1 MPDTTQPDQGKGYLL
16 PGKVYQ
22 TLKWAALVLLP
33 ALAVFVGTAGPA
45 LGLPHV
51 DAIVTTLNALG
62 LLIAACIGAS
72 QAKASYSKQTTI

>member
-1 MPDTTQPDQGKGYLL
+1 MTDNNPADQDHGYLL
-16 PGKVYQ
+16 PDKVYQ

-33 ALAVFVGTAGPA
+33 ALAVFTNTVGPT

-62 LLIAACIGAS
+62 LLIAACIGVS
-72 QAKASYSKQTTI
+72 QAKTATGK

>member
-1 MPDTTQPDQGKGYLL
+1 MTDRTQPQHADGYLL
-16 PGKVYQ
+16 PDKVYQ

-33 ALAVFVGTAGPA
+33 ALAVFTNTVGPA

-62 LLIAACIGAS
+62 LLIAACIGVS
-72 QAKASYSKQTTI
+72 QAKAATGK